1 MRFKTPAFWYQ
12 PPEQLPAFIRFLAPI
27 GKLYGSATQI
37 RLESTTPTTVSI
49 PVICIGNL
57 VAGGSGKTPTALA
70 IMSLLKDFGIAK
82 NPCFLTRGYGGTYTG
97 PAFVSSHT
105 FKQVGDEALLL
116 ARAAPTI
123 VSQNRVAG
131 ANLAASSGHD
141 MIIMDDGFQNP
152 SLHKDASFIVVDG
165 RTGFGNGY
173 MIPIGP
179 LREPVS
185 EGLTRAQAIIKIGG
199 NTELNVDKP
208 VINARQDATCDLPR
222 GTRVFGFCGL
232 GQPEKFR
239 QTLLD
244 LDMDVA
250 GFESFPDHHPYSHAE
265 VQTLHAKAFENKAHL
280 VTTEKDLCRLPS
292 SENIHIVKI
301 KLVFEDTDKLLSLLK
316 DAV

>member
-1 MRFKTPAFWYQ
+1 MKFKTPAFWYQ
-12 PPEQLPAFIRFLAPI
+12 PWEQQSALVRFLAPA
-27 GKLYGSATQI
+27 GKLYGFTTQM
-37 RLESTTPTTVSI
+37 RLKFGKPVNVGI
-49 PVICIGNL
+49 PVICVGNL

-70 IMSLLKDFGIAK
+70 LLALLKESGLTK
-82 NPCFLTRGYGGTYTG
+82 NPCFLTRGYGGMLTG
-97 PAFVSSHT
+97 PVFVSQHK
-105 FKQVGDEALLL
+105 FNDVGDESLLL

-123 VSQNRVAG
+123 VAKNRING
-131 ANLAASSGHD
+131 ALLAIASGHD

-173 MIPIGP
+173 MLPFGP

-185 EGLTRAQAIIKIGG
+185 SGLSRARGIIKIGG
-199 NTELNVDKP
+199 DTSLPINKP
-208 VINARQDATCDLPR
+208 VISARLEATSDLTS

-244 LDMDVA
+244 MGMDVA
-250 GFESFPDHHPYSHAE
+250 GFEGFADHHPYTHAE
-265 VQTLHAKAFENKAHL
+265 LQTLHAKATAHKAHL

-292 SENIHIVKI
+292 AENIHIVKI
-301 KLVFEDTDKLLSLLK
+301 KLVFDDAEKLLSLVRESL
-316 DAV
+316 